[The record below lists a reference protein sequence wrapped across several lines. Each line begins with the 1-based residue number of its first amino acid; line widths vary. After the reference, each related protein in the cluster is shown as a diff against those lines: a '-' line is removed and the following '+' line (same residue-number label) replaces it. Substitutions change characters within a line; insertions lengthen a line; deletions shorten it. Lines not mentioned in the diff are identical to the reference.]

1 NAPPVEVNLKEGQQ
15 PVRVKQYPLKKE
27 DQEGIRPVIE
37 SFLHMG
43 LLKEC
48 ESNFNTP
55 ILPVRKPDGSY
66 RIVQDLRAINKITE
80 DLHPVVANP
89 YTLLTKLTPELTWFT
104 VLDLKDAFFCLSLH
118 EASQKIF
125 AFEWENPKSGRKTQ
139 LTWTV
144 LPQGFKNSPTIFG
157 NQLAKDLE
165 LWEAPTPPEE
175 GRLLQ
180 YVDDIL
186 IATKTE
192 ETCIAWTKNLQ
203 WNKEAIRAFDSLKK
217 ALMSAPALG
226 LPDVS
231 KPFFLFSHEEQGITL
246 GILAQDLGP
255 YRRAVAYFSKQL
267 DTTAKGWPRCLRAVA
282 AVILNVQEARKF
294 TLGQKM
300 TVLVSHT
307 VSAVLEIKGGHWLL
321 PQRFLKY
328 QAELVEQDDVEII
341 VTNIVNPASFL
352 SGNTGEPVQHD
363 CLETIEATYSSRADL
378 KDSPMEDTED
388 WFTDGSSYVLSGKR
402 YAGYAV
408 TTTQDKTVNIYTD
421 SKYAFGVVHAHGAI
435 RKERGLLNSQGK
447 HIKHGKEIHR
457 LLEAVQLPRKVTIMH
472 IKAHQK
478 VNSELE
484 KGNELVDG
492 EAKRAARREVKVE
505 GALVPDGQITME
517 GKPNYNKENQK
528 LITDLKGSYNEE
540 GWAITPQRKIIIPSH
555 LTRHLVREEHQ
566 KGHWGAGAL
575 YQYLIKNIRAR
586 NLYTIV
592 RQVTQQCD
600 ICLQTNPK
608 NTPI

>member
-1 NAPPVEVNLKEGQQ
+1 QDLMPLEDNYIMVKGATGQSEKAYFCKPLRYKLGKQWGIHKFLYMPNSPKALLGRDLLEQLGAIIKFKEGEITLEVNDQEFIQIMSLSLTSVPTEGRISEEIIDQVYPGVWATDVPGKAKNAPPVEVRLKEGQQ
-15 PVRVKQYPLKKE
+15 PVRIKQYPLKRE
-27 DQEGIRPVIE
+27 DQEGIQPVIE
-37 SFLHMG
+37 KFLQLG

-66 RIVQDLRAINKITE
+66 RVVQDLRAVNKITE
-80 DLHPVVANP
+80 DLYPVVANP
-89 YTLLTKLTPELTWFT
+89 YTLLTVLTPELTWFT
-104 VLDLKDAFFCLSLH
+104 VLDLKDAFFCLPLH

-165 LWEAPTPPEE
+165 SWEAPTPPEE
-175 GRLLQ
+175 GKLLQ

-186 IATKTE
+186 IATKTKDACM
-192 ETCIAWTKNLQ
+192 TWTVSLLNFWGLQGYRVSKKKAQVMQREVIYLGYEISAGKRTLGQARKEAICQTPRPQTVKELRTFLGMTGWCRLWIYNYGLLVKPLYALTTTEQKHLQ
-203 WNKEAIRAFDSLKK
+203 WNKETIQAFELLKK

-231 KPFFLFSHEEQGITL
+231 KPFFLFSHEKQGIAL

-267 DTTAKGWPRCLRAVA
+267 DTTAKGWPGCLRAVA
-282 AVILNVQEARKF
+282 AVVLNIQEARKF

-307 VSAVLEIKGGHWLL
+307 VSAVLEAKGGHWLS

-328 QAELVEQDDVEII
+328 QAAMVEQDDVEIV

-363 CLETIEATYSSRADL
+363 CLET
-378 KDSPMEDTED
+378 TE
-388 WFTDGSSYVLSGKR
+388 
-402 YAGYAV
+402 V
-408 TTTQDKTVNIYTD
+408 T
-421 SKYAFGVVHAHGAI
+421 
-435 RKERGLLNSQGK
+435 
-447 HIKHGKEIHR
+447 
-457 LLEAVQLPRKVTIMH
+457 
-472 IKAHQK
+472 
-478 VNSELE
+478 
-484 KGNELVDG
+484 
-492 EAKRAARREVKVE
+492 
-505 GALVPDGQITME
+505 
-517 GKPNYNKENQK
+517 
-528 LITDLKGSYNEE
+528 
-540 GWAITPQRKIIIPSH
+540 
-555 LTRHLVREEHQ
+555 
-566 KGHWGAGAL
+566 
-575 YQYLIKNIRAR
+575 
-586 NLYTIV
+586 
-592 RQVTQQCD
+592 
-600 ICLQTNPK
+600 
-608 NTPI
+608 